1 MPRDFEFG
9 RELGTGSYSVV
20 TAAYLPQNGQTY
32 AIKALDKAHV
42 LRYKQQGNKVDVQM
56 ERRALMRLSRPGHP
70 GVVRLFWAMQDQ
82 ASLYF
87 VLELCPK
94 GDMTTVLRRLGSFSL
109 ACARFY
115 FAQITDA
122 VMFIHSQGIVHR
134 DLKPDN
140 FLFTDQWRIKIT
152 DFGSAKI
159 IEAAEGSD
167 TPAGSRRTSFVGSPQ
182 YVSPEILAHQAVS
195 YPTDLWSMG
204 IVLYQMISGHF
215 PFDSGPTGGMAHY
228 LMWQRV
234 LKGEYSFGEG
244 WDPQAQDLVKK
255 LLVNEPGKRLGA
267 QGGEE
272 GAKELRKAPF
282 FTPLDWASLWTSQVP
297 AFEP

>member
-1 MPRDFEFG
+1 
-9 RELGTGSYSVV
+9 
-20 TAAYLPQNGQTY
+20 QTY

-42 LRYKQQGNKVDVQM
+42 LRYKQQGNKVDVQN
-56 ERRALMRLSRPGHP
+56 ERKALMRLSRPGHP

-109 ACARFY
+109 PCARFY
-115 FAQITDA
+115 FAQILDA
-122 VMFIHSQGIVHR
+122 VCFIHSQGIVHR

-159 IEAAEGSD
+159 VEPAEG
-167 TPAGSRRTSFVGSPQ
+167 ATSFVGSPQ
-182 YVSPEILAHQAVS
+182 YVSPEILAHQAAS
-195 YPTDLWSMG
+195 YPTDLWSLG
-204 IVLYQMISGHF
+204 IILYQVIAGHF
-215 PFDSGPTGGMAHY
+215 PFDSPTGGIAHY

-234 LKGEYSFGEG
+234 LKGAYSFEEG
-244 WDPQAQDLVKK
+244 WDDPAREMVRA
-255 LLVNEPGKRLGA
+255 LLVNDPSQRLGA
-267 QGGEE
+267 GGGEE
-272 GAKELRKAPF
+272 GARQLRQHKF
-282 FTPLDWASLWTSQVP
+282 FDQLDWPSLWTCEVP
-297 AFEP
+297 AFE